1 MIFASGNKKTSLEN
15 TESATKSAVVNG
27 CSSMTSS
34 SSGSEKLDAELTL
47 STCSLPSSRPD
58 IESSVSEK
66 CAQDGA
72 ALETGCSGSS
82 LEKVVSVAR
91 SSLCNS
97 PDGVSVPEGLP
108 TSTISQLPDVS
119 QVPPDI
125 IQVSRHS
132 DSPDVSL
139 VTVNKSDSNGSPD
152 VSQITAS
159 KSDQPREDAEE
170 EFVIASE
177 GEIFACVFLPSLT
190 TLLAVT
196 HICVQFTLCYK

>member
-1 MIFASGNKKTSLEN
+1 MCILQDEENIVIFAPGNKKTSLEN
-15 TESATKSAVVNG
+15 NTESSSKSAAVNG

-47 STCSLPSSRPD
+47 STGSLPSSRPD

-66 CAQDGA
+66 CAQVGA
-72 ALETGCSGSS
+72 ALETRCTESS
-82 LEKVVSVAR
+82 SEKVVPATQ
-91 SSLCNS
+91 SSLRNS
-97 PDGVSVPEGLP
+97 LDGVSVPEVLP

-125 IQVSRHS
+125 IQVSRHN

-139 VTVNKSDSNGSPD
+139 VTVNKSDPNSSPD

-159 KSDQPREDAEE
+159 KSDQPRDDAEE

-177 GEIFACVFLPSLT
+177 GEIFACVFFSSLT
-190 TLLAVT
+190 P
-196 HICVQFTLCYK
+196 